1 MKYEIIP
8 MTESHWEPARAIFE
22 EGLNTGGASFE
33 TSVPS
38 WEEWNDTHLPDCRLV
53 AWSGKDIL
61 GWAALSPVSD
71 RCVYAGVAEVS
82 VYVGE
87 TYRGLGIGFDL
98 LTSLIQ
104 ESENNG
110 IWTLQAGI
118 FPENKASVDLHL
130 KSGFKIVGKRERLGK
145 LNGVWR
151 DVLFL
156 EHRSTKVGVD

>member
-1 MKYEIIP
+1 
-8 MTESHWEPARAIFE
+8 MTESHWKPARAIFE
-22 EGLNTGGASFE
+22 EGLNTGDASFE

-53 AWSGKDIL
+53 ARSGKDIL

-87 TYRGLGIGFDL
+87 AYRGHGIGHAL
-98 LTSLIQ
+98 LNTLIQ
-104 ESENNG
+104 ESEKNG
-110 IWTLQAGI
+110 IWTLQTGI

-130 KSGFKIVGKRERLGK
+130 KCGFRIVGTRERLGK
-145 LNGVWR
+145 MNGVWR